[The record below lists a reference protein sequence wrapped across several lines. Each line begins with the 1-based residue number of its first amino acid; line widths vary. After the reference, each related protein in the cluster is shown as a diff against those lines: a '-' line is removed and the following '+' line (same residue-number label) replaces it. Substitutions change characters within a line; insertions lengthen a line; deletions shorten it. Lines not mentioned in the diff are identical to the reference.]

1 MAGGGDQSGASTNTG
16 STGGGGAH
24 GHNLSSATF
33 TGGADSVLQPYLVLV
48 YIIKT

>member
-1 MAGGGDQSGASTNTG
+1 MGGQIIGSSGNTG

-24 GHNLSSATF
+24 GHSFSGTF